1 MKDNKLIAEFMGMK
15 PLNNDSSVLVFS
27 TDRGN
32 DIVSIDNLQYQNDW
46 NLLMEVVAKIESLGV
61 VVEIR
66 DNVCYIETSPANYY
80 SELEETKIQA
90 TYKAVIEF
98 IKWYN
103 EQNIMINKIYCDIC
117 SQASVETLQIITEE
131 TFYCC
136 TMCRDNN
143 EDREIKDNNFYEDC
157 VIDYKS

>member
-1 MKDNKLIAEFMGMK
+1 MKDNKLIAEFMGNIPIFENEYQMVTH
-15 PLNNDSSVLVFS
+15 NNMCYGVDELKYH
-27 TDRGN
+27 T
-32 DIVSIDNLQYQNDW
+32 DW
-46 NLLMEVVAKIESLGV
+46 NWLMQ
-61 VVEIR
+61 VVEKILNISLEL
-66 DNVCYIETSPANYY
+66 DSMETYYNITDSIPNIEQTH
-80 SELEETKIQA
+80 E
-90 TYKAVIEF
+90 AVIEF

>member
-1 MKDNKLIAEFMGMK
+1 MMTIEKSISIIKEKL
-15 PLNNDSSVLVFS
+15 NV
-27 TDRGN
+27 
-32 DIVSIDNLQYQNDW
+32 DIIPSNI
-46 NLLMEVVAKIESLGV
+46 KG
-61 VVEIR
+61 
-66 DNVCYIETSPANYY
+66 
-80 SELEETKIQA
+80 
-90 TYKAVIEF
+90 F
-98 IKWYN
+98 KWYMEDTESDGTNFISDEEVINLAN

>member
-1 MKDNKLIAEFMGMK
+1 MEKGMYTYDYIDDNKVVIRLS
-15 PLNNDSSVLVFS
+15 NDKDLECDTF
-27 TDRGN
+27 DN
-32 DIVSIDNLQYQNDW
+32 IYDIVSQMKKENTEIVYTYDFDDW
-46 NLLMEVVAKIESLGV
+46 A
-61 VVEIR
+61 
-66 DNVCYIETSPANYY
+66 
-80 SELEETKIQA
+80 
-90 TYKAVIEF
+90 
-98 IKWYN
+98 
-103 EQNIMINKIYCDIC
+103 NIMINKIYCDIC